1 MNVPQTK
8 LREKHHGIPV
18 DDLCGRRRLGEDVQ
32 DGAGTRNGR
41 VYGLYGSVE
50 ESRCLEGQ
58 QPATANRHRNDGA
71 ERSEWQAA
79 GSGRAVCGYEGATRR
94 VLPHRRSGSG
104 RSVILGVA
112 MPGCWTRNRRGATDL
127 EHRTQRGI
135 LASATASFS
144 MADSENVELARSMA
158 EAVARRSY
166 GKLVAF
172 LAARTRDVA
181 AAEDALSE
189 AFAAALKDWP
199 EKGAPASPEAWL
211 LTAARRRM
219 IDAVRRRQSGE
230 AATGHLQ
237 LL

>member
-8 LREKHHGIPV
+8 LREKHHGIPA

-112 MPGCWTRNRRGATDL
+112 MPGCWTRNCRGATGL
-127 EHRTQRGI
+127 EHRTQRD
-135 LASATASFS
+135 ASLGCVTRSFL
-144 MADSENVELARSMA
+144 MADSENVARARSAA
-158 EAVARRSY
+158 ESAARRSD

-189 AFAAALKDWP
+189 AFAAALADWP
-199 EKGAPASPEAWL
+199 VKGCPANPEGWL
-211 LTAARRRM
+211 LTVARRKV
-219 IDAVRRRQSGE
+219 IDMYRGRRR
-230 AATGHLQ
+230 A
-237 LL
+237 